1 MLAGI
6 GSVGGPEGT
15 RMGGFGESGT
25 MEGEYGKLSM
35 VIPPP
40 IQLAR
45 LRARLRKKRKTIR
58 PMSARPPSTPPM
70 MPPIIA
76 LLLLVLGNGS
86 FKLL

>member
-45 LRARLRKKRKTIR
+45 LRARLRKKRKTMR

-70 MPPIIA
+70 MLPIIA
-76 LLLLVLGNGS
+76 LLLFVLYNE
-86 FKLL
+86 